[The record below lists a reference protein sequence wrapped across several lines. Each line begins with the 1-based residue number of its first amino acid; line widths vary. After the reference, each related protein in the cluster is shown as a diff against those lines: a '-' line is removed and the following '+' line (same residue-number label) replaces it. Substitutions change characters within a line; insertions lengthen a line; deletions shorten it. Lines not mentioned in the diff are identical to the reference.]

1 MMKRSLIFLVV
12 VLLAL
17 WLGWH
22 FYSSSEEERLSVPQ
36 HEQFFVVDTALVDS
50 AAMKYADWTH
60 LSKID
65 GKWMFHGDGYIY
77 PANTEQLMRVFET
90 TNEMVLENMISRSP
104 SKFRRF
110 EVDTTRGRVM
120 RFFHEGEPLAE
131 FVIGKLGPG
140 ITHTYARRL
149 DSDSVYLARGRFR
162 NLYTQM
168 PDMWKS
174 SVIIPCDTST
184 IDTIR
189 WIYPDEEVRLA
200 RGTDDTWTA
209 WSSVEGEQP
218 ADSAAVSRILY
229 RMCPFSTHTFLPDG
243 SPDAPDFSSL
253 ALQLIMVQANGTA
266 DTVIWAEQE
275 PDEQRLFARLPG
287 QDLPIFLFGEQ
298 VFNEIAYPF
307 DSLVVSASPEPES

>member
-1 MMKRSLIFLVV
+1 MMKRSLIVLVV
-12 VLLAL
+12 ALVAL

-36 HEQFFVVDTALVDS
+36 HERFFVVDTSLVDS

-65 GKWMFHGDGYIY
+65 GQWIFHGDDYTY
-77 PANTEQLMRVFET
+77 PANAEQLMTVFET
-90 TNEMVLENMISRSP
+90 TNKMVLENMISRSP
-104 SKFRRF
+104 SKFRKF

-120 RFFHEGEPLAE
+120 RFYHEGEPLAE

-140 ITHTYARRL
+140 VTHTYVRQL

-162 NLYTQM
+162 SLYTQM

-184 IDTIR
+184 VDTIR

-200 RGTDDTWTA
+200 RSADDTWMA
-209 WSSVEGEQP
+209 WSSVTGEQQ
-218 ADSAAVSRILY
+218 ADSAAVSRVLN
-229 RMCPFSTHTFLPDG
+229 RMCPFTTHTFLPDG
-243 SPDAPDFSSL
+243 SPDNPDFSSL
-253 ALQLIMVQANGTA
+253 ALQLIIVHGAGTA
-266 DTVIWAEQE
+266 DTVIWAEKK
-275 PDEQRLFARLPG
+275 PDEQRLFARLSG
-287 QDLPIFLFGEQ
+287 QGKPIFLFGRQ
-298 VFNEIAYPF
+298 AFDQIAYPF
-307 DSLVVSASPEPES
+307 DSLVVSESAESES

>member
-1 MMKRSLIFLVV
+1 MKRSLIFLVV
-12 VLLAL
+12 ALVAL

-60 LSKID
+60 LSKMD
-65 GKWMFHGDGYIY
+65 GEWMFHGDGYVY
-77 PANTEQLMRVFET
+77 PANAEQLMTVFET
-90 TNEMVLENMISRSP
+90 TNKMVLENMISRSP
-104 SKFRRF
+104 SKFRKF

-140 ITHTYARRL
+140 ITHTYVRQL

-162 NLYTQM
+162 SLYTQM

-174 SVIIPCDTST
+174 STIISCDTST
-184 IDTIR
+184 VDTIR

-200 RGTDDTWTA
+200 RSADGIWMA
-209 WSSVEGEQP
+209 WSSAAGEQR
-218 ADSAAVSRILY
+218 ADSAAVSRVLK

-243 SPDAPDFSSL
+243 NPKEPDFNSL
-253 ALQLIMVQANGTA
+253 ALQLIMVQADGTA
-266 DTVIWAEQE
+266 DTVIWAEKE

-287 QDLPIFLFGEQ
+287 QEKPIFLFGQ
-298 VFNEIAYPF
+298 PVYNQIAYPF
-307 DSLVVSASPEPES
+307 DSLVVSESVESES